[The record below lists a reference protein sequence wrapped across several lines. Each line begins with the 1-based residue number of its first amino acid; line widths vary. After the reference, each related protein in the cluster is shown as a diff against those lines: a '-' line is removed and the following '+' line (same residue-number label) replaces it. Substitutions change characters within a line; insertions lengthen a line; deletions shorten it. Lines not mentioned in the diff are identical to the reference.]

1 MGDATL
7 PGPRSP
13 PWKCRC
19 GFERNFLNRTKCYK
33 CQADPPKRIQRI
45 QQANAKVPG
54 ATSASGRKPEQAG
67 GDTAIGKQ
75 TAAQKKIIEALTA
88 RLSKLESQHQKSTA
102 APPPNGAPTSLAIDD
117 GPSPKDEAIANL
129 EKALAALDPSTPL
142 AKELQSQLEER
153 RRERAEALP
162 PEKRV
167 VGLQRKFERAQEKT
181 KKLLEAKEAAAT
193 AFAEADEAHT
203 EAAAEATKLEAQLA
217 ELHTTLAAASSVG
230 QVEGAADEALV
241 KLVSA
246 ALPGG
251 DTTART
257 SLFGQLRGVLG
268 EALAAQPAATQG
280 VQPMQIEKGFQATD
294 FQKAVGELDPALLD
308 SESAAFLLTCA
319 GKEKLLGAL
328 AHQLHRNTAATAFR
342 AGSRRE
348 RADGHSRSPPPR
360 RNA

>member
-33 CQADPPKRIQRI
+33 CQADPPRRIQKI

-88 RLSKLESQHQKSTA
+88 RLSKLESQNQKCPA
-102 APPPNGAPTSLAIDD
+102 APPPSGPPAPLALDD
-117 GPSPKDEAIANL
+117 SPNPKDEAISHL
-129 EKALAALDPSTPL
+129 EMAIAAIDSTTPL
-142 AKELQSQLEER
+142 AKELQTQLELR

-167 VGLQRKFERAQEKT
+167 VGLQRKFERAQEET

-203 EAAAEATKLEAQLA
+203 EAAAEASRLEAQLA
-217 ELHTTLAAASSVG
+217 ELHATLASQQEG

-241 KLVSA
+241 RVVSA

-251 DTTART
+251 DSAARS
-257 SLFGQLRGVLG
+257 SLFDQLRGVLG
-268 EALAAQPAATQG
+268 EALAAQAPAAQG
-280 VQPMQIEKGFQATD
+280 RQPMQTDTGFQATD
-294 FQKAVGELDPALLD
+294 FQKAVGELDPANLD
-308 SESAAFLLTCA
+308 SESAAFLLTIA
-319 GKEKLLGAL
+319 GKEKLMGAL
-328 AHQLHRNTAATAFR
+328 AHQLHRNTAANAFR
-342 AGSRRE
+342 SGSRRE
-348 RADGHSRSPPPR
+348 RADHSRSPPPR
-360 RNA
+360 RQA